1 MHYVYLIQSQRVPN
15 QRYVG
20 STANL
25 KSRLISHNAGQNTS
39 TAPFRPW
46 TIAAD
51 FAFPSTPKALAFEHY
66 LKSRS
71 GRTLA
76 KRHFH

>member
-1 MHYVYLIQSQRVPN
+1 MHYVYLLQSQRVPK
-15 QRYVG
+15 QHYVG

-25 KSRLISHNAGQNTS
+25 RSRLVSHNAGQNPS

-46 TIAAD
+46 TIAAY
-51 FAFPSTPKALAFEHY
+51 FAFPATRTALAFEHY
-66 LKSRS
+66 LKGGS
-71 GRTLA
+71 GRTFA